1 MFGKKRWITVLL
13 AILLTVGTAFPTLAV
28 TGTKIS
34 SVSLKITSDIEAG
47 HDYGDVNVTTSN
59 SRYFIEE
66 FYVTNTPE
74 GEWKKGARPK
84 VRVTLITDEG
94 EYYFKSGFSKSDV
107 SLTGKGATVSS
118 VSRSSSTKLVVN
130 ITLDALGGSS
140 GGYDLEVYGVGWDGD
155 TGYGYWEHSEDGKR
169 YELKIYRGNS
179 LLNSSTLTTSDNTYN
194 FSSYITRSGTYTFR
208 VRAVYNSSNKGEW
221 IDSDDWYVDSQTAR
235 EFGNSSSSSSSSSS
249 STSVNTSN
257 SSLISPG
264 NSSSGAW
271 LQDSVGWW
279 YCNADRSYTING
291 WQSINNKWYYFNER
305 GYMVTG
311 WVLWK
316 NAYYYCGPDGAML
329 TNTWTPDGYYV
340 DGNGIWVQNSPR

>member
-13 AILLTVGTAFPTLAV
+13 AILLMVGTAFPTLAV

-107 SLTGKGATVSS
+107 SLTGTGATVSS

-130 ITLDALGGSS
+130 ITLDALGGGSN
-140 GGYDLEVYGVGWDGD
+140 GYDLEVYGVGWDGD

-169 YELKIYRGNS
+169 Y
-179 LLNSSTLTTSDNTYN
+179 
-194 FSSYITRSGTYTFR
+194 
-208 VRAVYNSSNKGEW
+208 
-221 IDSDDWYVDSQTAR
+221 DS
-235 EFGNSSSSSSSSSS
+235 F
-249 STSVNTSN
+249 
-257 SSLISPG
+257 
-264 NSSSGAW
+264 
-271 LQDSVGWW
+271 
-279 YCNADRSYTING
+279 CNRNRP
-291 WQSINNKWYYFNER
+291 F
-305 GYMVTG
+305 
-311 WVLWK
+311 
-316 NAYYYCGPDGAML
+316 CFML
-329 TNTWTPDGYYV
+329 
-340 DGNGIWVQNSPR
+340 RK